1 MKRLSSSAL
10 SLGLVAVL
18 SGSALAYDF
27 PNTNDDNI
35 AEGLPHVL
43 KMGDAPGQVTLKFVN
58 DTNSLADFEY
68 RIDGEALTIGTAHP
82 VVTGDYIY
90 PGVCVDN
97 RATPEAG
104 CVAGSSET
112 RTFSAT
118 DKVEVR
124 LALGGERDWDFDWT
138 EFDVAADVG
147 DKMECMTGGWEAY
160 GFENQ
165 GQCARF
171 LTSGKDSR

>member
-1 MKRLSSSAL
+1 MKRLFSFAL

-43 KMGDAPGQVTLKFVN
+43 KMGDAPGEVTLKFVN
-58 DTNSLADFEY
+58 DTNSLSFFEY
-68 RIDGEALTIGTAHP
+68 RIDGQVLTSGTAHP

-90 PGVCVDN
+90 PGVSVDG
-97 RATPEAG
+97 RG
-104 CVAGSSET
+104 ISEPVTVT
-112 RTFSAT
+112 RDFSAT
-118 DKVEVR
+118 EKVEVR

-147 DKMECMTGGWEAY
+147 DKMECMSGGWEAY

-165 GQCARF
+165 GQCVRF

>member
-1 MKRLSSSAL
+1 MKRLYSFAL

-27 PNTNDDNI
+27 PNTNDYNI
-35 AEGLPHVL
+35 AEGLPHVV
-43 KMGDAPGQVTLKFVN
+43 KMSDAPGEVTLKFVN
-58 DTNSLADFEY
+58 DTNSLAFFEY
-68 RIDGEALTIGTAHP
+68 RIDGQIRTSGNAHP

-97 RATPEAG
+97 RATPAAG
-104 CVAGSSET
+104 CVAGDSET
-112 RTFSAT
+112 RTFDAT
-118 DKVEVR
+118 EKVEVR

-138 EFDVAADVG
+138 EFDVAAAVG
-147 DKMECMTGGWEAY
+147 DKVDCMSGGWKAF

-165 GQCARF
+165 GQCVRF
-171 LTSGKDSR
+171 VTSGKDSR